1 MKKIISLILVIA
13 IILLV
18 GCADVEYAEADT
30 QTNDIQD
37 DVYYIQ
43 DDGYYEIY
51 VDKETGVNYVAY
63 TNHHKKGGGITPR
76 LNADGTPFVSEV
88 KGNE

>member
-18 GCADVEYAEADT
+18 GCAETTEADT
-30 QTNDIQD
+30 QTK
-37 DVYYIQ
+37 YIQ
-43 DDGYYEIY
+43 DDYGYCEII
-51 VDKETGVNYVAY
+51 VDKETGVNYIVFSDLY
-63 TNHHKKGGGITPR
+63 QGGLTVR
-76 LNADGTPFVSEV
+76 LNADGTPYVSEV

>member
-18 GCADVEYAEADT
+18 GCADVTEADT
-30 QTNDIQD
+30 QTK
-37 DVYYIQ
+37 YIQ
-43 DDGYYEIY
+43 DLDRFTIV
-51 VDKETGVNYVAY
+51 VDKETGVNYIVRNY
-63 TNHHKKGGGITPR
+63 YQESTVMIVR
-76 LNADGTPFVSEV
+76 LNADGTPYVSEV

>member
-18 GCADVEYAEADT
+18 GCSETTEADT
-30 QTNDIQD
+30 KVN
-37 DVYYIQ
+37 YIQ
-43 DDGYYEIY
+43 YDLDYTII
-51 VDKETGVNYVAY
+51 VDEETGVNYIEYHAY
-63 TNHHKKGGGITPR
+63 NKGGITPR
-76 LNADGTPFVSEV
+76 LNTDGTPYVSEV

>member
-18 GCADVEYAEADT
+18 GCAETTEADT
-30 QTNDIQD
+30 QID
-37 DVYYIQ
+37 YIQ
-43 DDGYYEIY
+43 DEWGIKIM
-51 VDKETGVNYVAY
+51 VDKETGVNYILFRG
-63 TNHHKKGGGITPR
+63 NKRGGITVR
-76 LNADGTPFVSEV
+76 LNADGTPYVSGV

>member
-30 QTNDIQD
+30 QTND
-37 DVYYIQ
+37 IQ

>member
-18 GCADVEYAEADT
+18 GCAETTEADT
-30 QTNDIQD
+30 KTD
-37 DVYYIQ
+37 YIQ
-43 DDGYYEIY
+43 EDNSCYIY
-51 VDKETGVNYVAY
+51 VDKKTGVNYIMY
-63 TNHHKKGGGITPR
+63 SGLYQGGITPR
-76 LNADGTPFVSEV
+76 LNADGTPYVSEV